1 MLCKNMRILS
11 LMLVVLSALGSVNAR
26 ACETMEQ
33 ALNLMFKLNV
43 VSAEYQLKAATGD
56 PAAGQWD
63 RRRVELVVAMAP
75 AADLMAKKRYA
86 EACALY
92 RQVARDFAV
101 DLDKVR
107 SMTVADYDRYEKKHP
122 GKSPCS
128 VTALVTRINEL
139 AGKSVQQAEDS
150 PVRKYMDS
158 VLAQYSFLSAT
169 DINAVCIFLQEA
181 EAKVHAMTGTP
192 DRSGGSVRRAP

>member
-1 MLCKNMRILS
+1 MMGKNRWMLS
-11 LMLVVLSALGSVNAR
+11 LLLVVLSVLGSANTR

-56 PAAGQWD
+56 PGSGQWD
-63 RRRVELVVAMAP
+63 RRRVELVVAMVP

-86 EACALY
+86 EACAVY
-92 RQVARDFAV
+92 KQVARDFSF

-107 SMTVADYDRYEKKHP
+107 SMTVADYDRYDKKHP

-139 AGKSVQQAEDS
+139 AGQSVQQAEDS

-158 VLAQYSFLSAT
+158 VLAQYSYLYAT
-169 DINAVCIFLQEA
+169 DINAVCKFLQEA
-181 EAKVHAMTGTP
+181 EVQLQGMSGIP
-192 DRSGGSVRRAP
+192 DRSGGSVRRTP